1 MIYLFETEHF
11 LLREKRPGDVIRS
24 ALKQDCSRNKS
35 IPEILIIESRT
46 TGAPAGEVL
55 IKTSGGSSGEAEIR
69 CFLYEKFRKDRF
81 EKEIVDM
88 LRQKSVILPPLQSEA
103 HAQLSPAAYQA
114 PFPRPVPEDKEHV

>member
-24 ALKQDCSRNKS
+24 ASKQDCSRGKS
-35 IPEILIIESRT
+35 ILEILIIESRT

-103 HAQLSPAAYQA
+103 PTQLSPATYRA